1 VDVRH
6 AVGGRR
12 LYSGPFC
19 ARARSAASRPD
30 EFGAAARLRHP
41 HLAQRLIVYAIRD
54 TSTANVSVQMWY
66 NVGSKDDPAG
76 RSGFAH
82 LFEHILSRVTRNI
95 PPGEL
100 SRIVEEQA
108 GGTRNASTGPD
119 TTNYYETVPANQLEA
134 MLWAHAER
142 MGRSVLDQQVF
153 ETERS
158 VVKEEMRQRVLS
170 QPYGRLQRYYTFD
183 TGFTSHPYRRSGIG
197 TMADL
202 DAATLADARA
212 FHENSYRPDN
222 AVLMSWCRLLPTC
235 PSPSGAT

>member
-1 VDVRH
+1 
-6 AVGGRR
+6 
-12 LYSGPFC
+12 
-19 ARARSAASRPD
+19 
-30 EFGAAARLRHP
+30 
-41 HLAQRLIVYAIRD
+41 
-54 TSTANVSVQMWY
+54 MWY

-95 PPGEL
+95 PHGEL

-119 TTNYYETVPANQLEA
+119 TTNYYETVPANQVEA

-153 ETERS
+153 EAERS
-158 VVKEEMRQRVLS
+158 IVKEEMRQRVLS

-183 TGFTSHPYRRSGIG
+183 TGFTAPPLSPLRHRHDGRSRRR
-197 TMADL
+197 
-202 DAATLADARA
+202 DAR
-212 FHENSYRPDN
+212 
-222 AVLMSWCRLLPTC
+222 PTRA
-235 PSPSGAT
+235 PSTRISTGPTTPR